1 MKRWAIALGLL
12 LLAGTARAAPPDEHA
27 GAAVTEAAKARF
39 NEGVKLYAKKRYDRA
54 LAAFLQAY
62 ALTKNPAIL
71 FNLGQTSLKLG
82 DPLRALRSFEQFLK
96 DAPNA
101 PPDQRTRAQT
111 GITESRRALGSIEVT
126 APDGADIAVDGEPVG
141 RAPLAAPIP
150 ALPGEHAVT
159 ITTASGAK
167 LANVDVKAGMTARL
181 KLAAAGPPPPPGA
194 VSEAPPPTS
203 DETRPERPT
212 APPRKESPPE
222 EPGFFAP
229 PSTMAPVYV
238 SGVVGVG
245 ALSAAIIFHGI
256 GANADRNIAVS
267 SDALARNGKDASACG
282 ADTDA
287 ATQSACASLARGERI
302 AADTRTPFLGTLVVG
317 LGATAFAL
325 GWYFLAPKSAP
336 RMAADGTFRF

>member
-1 MKRWAIALGLL
+1 ML
-12 LLAGTARAAPPDEHA
+12 LLAGTAQAAPADEHA

-111 GITESRRALGSIEVT
+111 GITEARRALGSIEVT
-126 APDGADIAVDGEPVG
+126 APDGADIAVDGEPAG

-150 ALPGEHAVT
+150 ATPGEHAVT

-167 LANVDVKAGMTARL
+167 LANVDVKAGMTSRL
-181 KLAAAGPPPPPGA
+181 KLAASGPPPPPPSA
-194 VSEAPPPTS
+194 VSESLPPSADEAKPPAPP
-203 DETRPERPT
+203 
-212 APPRKESPPE
+212 ARKEPTVPE

-238 SGVVGVG
+238 SGVLGIG
-245 ALSAAIIFHGI
+245 ALSAAIVFHGI
-256 GANADRNIAVS
+256 GANADRNVAVAS
-267 SDALARNGKDASACG
+267 EALARNDKSPSAC
-282 ADTDA
+282 DSETDA
-287 ATQSACASLARGERI
+287 ATQSACASLARGQRI
-302 AADTRTPFLGTLVVG
+302 SADTRTPFLGTLAVG

-325 GWYFLAPKSAP
+325 GWYFFAPRSAPKL
-336 RMAADGTFRF
+336 AADGTFRF